1 MAFLVLLLYNYL
13 IEINYGLYMFEKLK
27 AMFNQPIPEPIV
39 WGEDGEPMDFNKN
52 QVFHGSC
59 LSCTSQRDHGV
70 KRCNGCLYQKWDR
83 KKPDLSINDDNFH
96 LGQWV
101 SQQTTANNSDDFS
114 IDENDDE
121 FIDYSK
127 PQVFH
132 GGCLSCTSQRDHD
145 VKRCNGCQYQKAEW
159 NKPNLAIRDENFH
172 LSFWLNDKYPHKY
185 SYLKPIEIITL

>member
-101 SQQTTANNSDDFS
+101 SQ
-114 IDENDDE
+114 
-121 FIDYSK
+121 
-127 PQVFH
+127 
-132 GGCLSCTSQRDHD
+132 
-145 VKRCNGCQYQKAEW
+145 RCNGCQYQKAEW

-172 LSFWLNDKYPHKY
+172 LSFWLNYKYPHKY

>member
-39 WGEDGEPMDFNKN
+39 WGEDGEPIDYTKP
-52 QVFHGSC
+52 QVFHGGC

-70 KRCNGCLYQKWDR
+70 KRCNGCQYQKFNMNL
-83 KKPDLSINDDNFH
+83 PDLSINDNDFH
-96 LGQWV
+96 LGQWIDE
-101 SQQTTANNSDDFS
+101 QTTTDDLDDLS
-114 IDENDDE
+114 IDDDDE
-121 FIDYSK
+121 VIDYSK

-145 VKRCNGCQYQKAEW
+145 VKRCNECQYQKAEW
-159 NKPNLAIRDENFH
+159 NKSDLSIRDDNFN
-172 LSFWLNDKYPHKY
+172 LSWWLDDRYSHKYP
-185 SYLKPIEIITL
+185 YLKSIKIITL